1 MNSIDLTGKKL
12 HRLTVL
18 KRTRVHTQPS
28 GNKVQYWETQCECG
42 TVKEVKQH
50 GKKLKARSCGCLSKE
65 KASKRCSTLNLVT
78 DKKQYI
84 LDNIKFDRRT
94 GCWNWVGTLWAN
106 GYARTGIKGCK
117 GRAYRLAYQEFVG
130 VISKGNIICH
140 RCDNPKCVNPNHLF
154 QGSNQDNMTDMVNKN
169 RSLKGEKHHKAK
181 LTLPQVLEIRSR
193 ENEPRVKLAKEFGV
207 SDCTIRDI
215 IKRRSWTHA

>member
-1 MNSIDLTGKKL
+1 MNTIDLTGKKL

-18 KRTRVHTQPS
+18 YRDYVKN
-28 GNKVQYWETQCECG
+28 NKQYWRVQCTCG
-42 TVKEVKQH
+42 QEKSVCQH
-50 GKKLKARSCGCLSKE
+50 GKKLKAKSCGCLMKE
-65 KASKRCSTLNLVT
+65 KAAKRCAVLNLVT

-84 LDNIKFDRRT
+84 LDNIKFDRKT
-94 GCWNWVGTLWAN
+94 GCWNWVGSMWAN

-117 GRAYRLAYQEFVG
+117 GRAYRLSYQEFKG
-130 VISKGNIICH
+130 VIKKGHIVCH
-140 RCDNPKCVNPNHLF
+140 KCDNPKCVNPNHLF
-154 QGSNQDNMTDMVNKN
+154 QGTNQDNMTDMVNKN

-193 ENEPRVKLAKEFGV
+193 ENEPRVLLAKEFGV

-215 IKRRSWTHA
+215 IKKRSWIHA